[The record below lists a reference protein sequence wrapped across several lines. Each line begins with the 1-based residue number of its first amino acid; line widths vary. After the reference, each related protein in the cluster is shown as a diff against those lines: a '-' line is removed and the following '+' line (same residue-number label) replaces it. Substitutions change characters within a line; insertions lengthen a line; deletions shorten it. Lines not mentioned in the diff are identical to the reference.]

1 MTNTAQEVNSFL
13 LKNPSIIKN
22 MHNNLIN
29 IRALAQ
35 LIKTKENL
43 DASIHAIH
51 SAIRRFDID
60 VTKLK
65 LTEVDKILK
74 LSKIS
79 TKSRLVFITLER
91 DFSFL
96 AKTLPKILNIIN
108 PSVGEVLII
117 VEGRERFK
125 ILVDHSKKDEIL
137 SLVNKSYVKDIVEN
151 LAEINIHFT
160 GDYVNVRGI
169 RSTILNEISIN
180 NIDVDETISCL
191 PEFMIILKEKD
202 IGKAHDILL
211 SFFYK

>member
-1 MTNTAQEVNSFL
+1 MKNEKAIGFL
-13 LKNPSIIKN
+13 RLG
-22 MHNNLIN
+22 L
-29 IRALAQ
+29 
-35 LIKTKENL
+35 
-43 DASIHAIH
+43 
-51 SAIRRFDID
+51 RRFKKEKLIITLFHIH

-65 LTEVDKILK
+65 LAEVEKILK
-74 LSKIS
+74 LSKIC

-108 PSVGEVLII
+108 PSVGEVLRI

-137 SLVNKSYVKDIVEN
+137 SLVNKSYVTDIVEN

-202 IGKAHDILL
+202 IGKAHDTLL